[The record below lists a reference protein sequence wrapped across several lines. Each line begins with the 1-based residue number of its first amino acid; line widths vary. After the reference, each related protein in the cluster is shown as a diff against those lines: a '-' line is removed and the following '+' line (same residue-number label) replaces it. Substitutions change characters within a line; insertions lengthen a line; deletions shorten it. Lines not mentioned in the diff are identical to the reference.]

1 MSGPRILNA
10 RQVGRS
16 RPGAVY
22 VGRPSPFGNP
32 FEIGRDGTRDEVIA
46 KHIEWL
52 RERPEMVERA
62 RRELA
67 GQDLICWCAPAR
79 CHAEVLRDLA
89 MGHDLPDPPDAP
101 PQGDLFNL

>member
-10 RQVGRS
+10 RVVGRS
-16 RPGAVY
+16 APGAVY

-32 FEIGRDGTRDEVIA
+32 FEIGRDGTRDEVIE

-52 RERPEMVERA
+52 RERPFTVERI

-67 GQDLICWCAPAR
+67 GKDLICWCAPAR

-89 MGHDLPDPPDAP
+89 LGLDLPDPPEAP
-101 PQGDLFNL
+101 RQGDLFAP